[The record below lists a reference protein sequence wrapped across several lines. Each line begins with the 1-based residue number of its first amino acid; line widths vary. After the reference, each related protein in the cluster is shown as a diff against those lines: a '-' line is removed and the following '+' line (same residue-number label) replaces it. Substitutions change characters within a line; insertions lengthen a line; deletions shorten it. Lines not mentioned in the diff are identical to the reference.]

1 MSTMK
6 PTENKLIVCGKFR
19 SGKDLVSSYLVLYY
33 DFQPFAFAD
42 ELKSAFHRAFPEV
55 PTVPKP
61 RAGYQKF
68 GEWACE
74 MFGDRIW
81 INKTDRAIH
90 RYNGPNVLIS
100 DMRKQI
106 EHDYARENGFTIIRI
121 NASDDVRITR
131 AKEAGD
137 DFNEESLRHYTEVDL
152 DNFSVD
158 FDVDNSGTT
167 EELYAQLD
175 AIMASLGIPQKV
187 AGE

>member
-1 MSTMK
+1 MT
-6 PTENKLIVCGKFR
+6 KLILTGKLR
-19 SGKDLVSSYLVLYY
+19 SGKSLATAYLTLHY

-55 PTVPKP
+55 PASPKP

-74 MFGDRIW
+74 MFGDRVW
-81 INKTDRAIH
+81 VDKTDRSI
-90 RYNGPNVLIS
+90 RQYNGDNVLIS
-100 DMRKQI
+100 DMRKQV
-106 EHDYARENGFTIIRI
+106 EYKYAQVMDFIIIRI
-121 NASDDVRITR
+121 SATDDVRIQR

-137 DFNEESLRHYTEVDL
+137 DFNEDSLTHYTETDL

-158 FDVDNSGTT
+158 YDVDNSGTT

-175 AIMASLGIPQKV
+175 AIMATLGVPQKV
-187 AGE
+187 AGDNVL